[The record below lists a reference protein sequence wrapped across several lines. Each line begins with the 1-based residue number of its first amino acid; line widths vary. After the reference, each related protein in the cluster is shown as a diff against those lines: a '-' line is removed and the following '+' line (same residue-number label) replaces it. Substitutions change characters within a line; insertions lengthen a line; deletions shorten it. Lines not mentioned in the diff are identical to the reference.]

1 MCLCEFWGVWL
12 ENRLSTSRPLRDAPC
27 SRACPIAPA
36 RRRLTPELT
45 KHLNIL
51 SFVLSVQT
59 DTRYHL
65 GFAVLIQKADFTP
78 RSGNE
83 KMQGREYLVRKISF
97 LSTLTTSIM
106 KLQGNP
112 GRTHLWDK
120 AGFGSPSTGA

>member
-1 MCLCEFWGVWL
+1 MCLCEFRGVWL

-27 SRACPIAPA
+27 SRPCPTAPA

-59 DTRYHL
+59 NTRYHL

-83 KMQGREYLVRKISF
+83 KVRGREYLVRKISF
-97 LSTLTTSIM
+97 LLTLTRSTT
-106 KLQGNP
+106 KLQGNIS
-112 GRTHLWDK
+112 GIRL
-120 AGFGSPSTGA
+120 FGSPSTGA